1 MRKWI
6 IFLLM
11 AWVLMMPVSAM
22 EFIAPEVPGDI
33 QEYMPGDQETF
44 GEGLWYIIKTAL
56 FQLRPNLAEASGT
69 CLSIV
74 AVVLLIRIVSDFSEE
89 TGLTVRLVGAVAIS
103 IMLLQPVN
111 AMVQLGTD
119 TIQSVSEYGK
129 LLLPVMT
136 AAMAAQGGTTSSAA
150 IYAGTVLF
158 DTVLTRLIAGVLV
171 PALYIFLCLCVAG
184 CALEQDILK
193 KLRDFVK
200 WLITTCLKW
209 VLYIFT
215 GYIGI
220 TGVVSG
226 TVDASALKAAKLT
239 ISGAVPVVG
248 GILSDASETI
258 LVSAGV
264 MKNAAGVYGIFAVL
278 AICVGPFLQIGI
290 QYLLLKATAGICQMF
305 GHKTSVTLVEDIS
318 VGMGFVLA
326 MTGAV
331 CVMLLVS
338 IVCFMK
344 GMGG

>member
-11 AWVLMMPVSAM
+11 AGILIMPVSAM
-22 EFIAPEVPGDI
+22 EFTAPEAPGDI
-33 QEYMPGDQETF
+33 QEYMPDDQETF

-56 FQLRPNLAEASGT
+56 FQLRPNLAVASGT
-69 CLSIV
+69 CLSII
-74 AVVLLIRIVSDFSEE
+74 AVVLLIRIVSDFSNE
-89 TGLTVRLVGAVAIS
+89 TNMTVRLVGAVAIG
-103 IMLLQPVN
+103 ILLLQPVN
-111 AMVQLGTD
+111 SMVQLGVD

-136 AAMAAQGGTTSSAA
+136 AALAAQGGTTSSAA
-150 IYAGTVLF
+150 LYTGTVLF
-158 DTVLTRLIAGVLV
+158 DTVLIRLIAGVLV

-184 CALEQDILK
+184 CALEQDLLK
-193 KLRDFVK
+193 KIRDFIK
-200 WLITTCLKW
+200 SFMTTCLKW

-226 TVDASALKAAKLT
+226 TVDASVLKAAKLT
-239 ISGAVPVVG
+239 ISSAVPVVG

-264 MKNAAGVYGIFAVL
+264 MKNAAGVYGIFVVL

-290 QYLLLKATAGICQMF
+290 QYLFLKATAGICQMF
-305 GHKTSVTLVEDIS
+305 GHKTSVTLVENFS
-318 VGMGFVLA
+318 VGMGFILA

-344 GMGG
+344 GIGG